1 MDVPGFRLSHIHLL
15 GYPEVSMPLSG
26 KYLWPG
32 ARRPTIL
39 AEDRRDG
46 RGGVRAGTG
55 WKQLLALE
63 LSAFGFFGLFWGC
76 FAVLLADLSGSL
88 GLSPGPLGVA
98 LFVGAG
104 ASIAT
109 MAALGWASDRLGRRA
124 YLILATCAFAA
135 GIAGL
140 ALSGSYPAL
149 LATLV
154 VLYSFSGLYDVG
166 INAVAVDLE
175 RLSGRRFMSYLHA
188 AFSGGAMVGAL
199 GAGALRQAGVDY
211 RLVYLALLL
220 PLAALVLAFAAARFP
235 RLGDGGTDGE
245 RPPGGGPSAAA
256 APEARGGAGR
266 WELYHDRSLLLVAA
280 IACLGLLAEG
290 EMEHWSGIYL
300 RDTLGLA
307 AIVGGSGV
315 AVFYGAMALGRLAT
329 GWIVG
334 HVGNRRTLLGSG
346 LLAAGGM
353 LLALATTSPALVV
366 GGFLLVGLA
375 LAAVAPLAFSVAGD
389 LVPERAGSAVSVV
402 TTFGYGG
409 FLLGP
414 PLVGGLAEVV
424 GLRAALG
431 VIVVAGLAVF
441 ILSLRLREDQQ
452 KSVTS

>member
-1 MDVPGFRLSHIHLL
+1 MDVRGFRLSHIHLL

-26 KYLWPG
+26 KYLWTG
-32 ARRPTIL
+32 ARRPTIF
-39 AEDRRDG
+39 AEDWRDG
-46 RGGVRAGTG
+46 RGVRAGTG
-55 WKQLLALE
+55 WKRLLALE

-124 YLILATCAFAA
+124 YLILATCAFGA

-175 RLSGRRFMSYLHA
+175 RLSGRRFMTYLHA
-188 AFSGGAMVGAL
+188 AFSGGAMAGAL
-199 GAGALRQAGVDY
+199 GAGALRQAGLDY

-235 RLGDGGTDGE
+235 RPEADGE
-245 RPPGGGPSAAA
+245 QPPGGGPSAAA
-256 APEARGGAGR
+256 APEAKGGAGR
-266 WELYHDRSLLLVAA
+266 WELYRDRSLLLVAA

-315 AVFYGAMALGRLAT
+315 AVFYGAMALGRLAI

-334 HVGNRRTLLGSG
+334 RVGNCRTLLGSG

-366 GGFLLVGLA
+366 GGFVLVGLA

-441 ILSLRLREDQQ
+441 ILSLRLGEDQQ

>member
-1 MDVPGFRLSHIHLL
+1 
-15 GYPEVSMPLSG
+15 MPLLG
-26 KYLWPG
+26 KYLCPG
-32 ARRPTIL
+32 TQRPTIRAKSRL
-39 AEDRRDG
+39 DGSDVMRARED
-46 RGGVRAGTG
+46 
-55 WKQLLALE
+55 WKRLLALE

-104 ASIAT
+104 ASIAS

-124 YLILATCAFAA
+124 YLILTVLAFGV
-135 GIAGL
+135 GIVGL
-140 ALSGSYPAL
+140 ALSGSYAAL

-166 INAVAVDLE
+166 MNAVAVDVE
-175 RLSGRRFMSYLHA
+175 RLSGRRLMSYMHA
-188 AFSGGAMVGAL
+188 AFSGGAMAGAL

-211 RLVYLALLL
+211 RLGYLALLV
-220 PLAALVLAFAAARFP
+220 PLAALVLAFATARFP
-235 RLGDGGTDGE
+235 GPVADGTRDERSPEGTFSAVAPKAEGGT
-245 RPPGGGPSAAA
+245 
-256 APEARGGAGR
+256 GR
-266 WELYHDRSLLLVAA
+266 WDLYRDRSLLLVAA

-315 AVFYGAMALGRLAT
+315 AVFYGAMALGRLAI
-329 GWIVG
+329 GWLVG
-334 HVGNRRTLLGSG
+334 RVGNRRTLLASG
-346 LLAAGGM
+346 ALAAGGM
-353 LLALATTSPALVV
+353 LLALATTSPVLVV

-375 LAAVAPLAFSVAGD
+375 LAAVAPLAFSVAGET
-389 LVPERAGSAVSVV
+389 VPDRAGSAVSVV
-402 TTFGYGG
+402 TTIGYGG

-414 PLVGGLAEVV
+414 PLVGGLAEAT

-431 VIVVAGLAVF
+431 IIAVAGLAVF
-441 ILSLRLREDQQ
+441 VLSLALREPEADPATEGG
-452 KSVTS
+452 VGPP

>member
-1 MDVPGFRLSHIHLL
+1 MD
-15 GYPEVSMPLSG
+15 
-26 KYLWPG
+26 
-32 ARRPTIL
+32 
-39 AEDRRDG
+39 
-46 RGGVRAGTG
+46 
-55 WKQLLALE
+55 WKRLLALE

-88 GLSPGPLGVA
+88 SLSPGPLGVA

-104 ASIAT
+104 ASIAA
-109 MAALGWASDRLGRRA
+109 MGALGWASDWLGRRA
-124 YLILATCAFAA
+124 YLILATGLFGA

-140 ALSGSYPAL
+140 ALSDSFVVL
-149 LATLV
+149 LLTLV

-175 RLSGRRFMSYLHA
+175 RISGRRFMTYLHA
-188 AFSGGAMVGAL
+188 AFSGGAMAGAL
-199 GAGALRQAGVDY
+199 GAGALRQAGMDY
-211 RLVYLALLL
+211 RLVYLTLLL
-220 PLAALVLAFAAARFP
+220 PLAALVLAFATARFP
-235 RLGDGGTDGE
+235 RPEADETDGE
-245 RPPGGGPSAAA
+245 WPPGGELSAAA
-256 APEARGGAGR
+256 APEAKGGAGR
-266 WELYHDRSLLLVAA
+266 WELYRDRSLLLVAA

-315 AVFYGAMALGRLAT
+315 AVFYGAMALGRLAI

-334 HVGNRRTLLGSG
+334 RVGNRRTLLGSG

-366 GGFLLVGLA
+366 GGFVLVGLA

-389 LVPERAGSAVSVV
+389 LAPTRAGSAVSVV

-424 GLRAALG
+424 GLRGALG
-431 VIVVAGLAVF
+431 LIALAGLSVF
-441 ILSLRLREDQQ
+441 ALSLKLKENEEELIP
-452 KSVTS
+452 S

>member
-1 MDVPGFRLSHIHLL
+1 MVMD
-15 GYPEVSMPLSG
+15 
-26 KYLWPG
+26 
-32 ARRPTIL
+32 
-39 AEDRRDG
+39 
-46 RGGVRAGTG
+46 
-55 WKQLLALE
+55 WKRLLALE

-88 GLSPGPLGVA
+88 SLSPGPLGVA

-104 ASIAT
+104 ASIAA
-109 MAALGWASDRLGRRA
+109 MGALGWASDWLGRRA
-124 YLILATCAFAA
+124 YLILATGLFGA

-140 ALSGSYPAL
+140 ALSDSFVVL
-149 LATLV
+149 LLTLV

-175 RLSGRRFMSYLHA
+175 RISGRRFMTYLHA
-188 AFSGGAMVGAL
+188 AFSGGAMAGAL
-199 GAGALRQAGVDY
+199 GAGALRQAGMDY
-211 RLVYLALLL
+211 RLVYLTLLL
-220 PLAALVLAFAAARFP
+220 PLVALVLAFATARFP
-235 RLGDGGTDGE
+235 RPEADETDGE
-245 RPPGGGPSAAA
+245 WPPGGELSAAA
-256 APEARGGAGR
+256 APEAKGGAGR
-266 WELYHDRSLLLVAA
+266 WELYRDRSLLLVAA

-315 AVFYGAMALGRLAT
+315 AVFYGAMALGRLAI

-334 HVGNRRTLLGSG
+334 RVGNRRTLLGSG

-366 GGFLLVGLA
+366 GGFVLVGLA

-389 LVPERAGSAVSVV
+389 LAPTRAGSAVSVV

-424 GLRAALG
+424 GLRGALG
-431 VIVVAGLAVF
+431 LIALAGLSVF
-441 ILSLRLREDQQ
+441 VLSLKLKENEEELIP
-452 KSVTS
+452 S

>member
-1 MDVPGFRLSHIHLL
+1 MA
-15 GYPEVSMPLSG
+15 LSG
-26 KYLWPG
+26 KYLWPEVSQ
-32 ARRPTIL
+32 PTIL
-39 AEDRRDG
+39 ATVRRDG
-46 RGGVRAGTG
+46 RGGAPVVAD
-55 WKQLLALE
+55 WKRLLALE

-104 ASIAT
+104 AAIAA
-109 MAALGWASDRLGRRA
+109 MGALGWASDRLGRRA
-124 YLILATCAFAA
+124 YLILATGLFGA

-140 ALSGSYPAL
+140 ALSDSFVVL
-149 LATLV
+149 LLTLV

-175 RLSGRRFMSYLHA
+175 RISGRRFMTYLHA
-188 AFSGGAMVGAL
+188 AFSGGAMAGAL

-220 PLAALVLAFAAARFP
+220 PLAVLLLAFATARFP
-235 RLGDGGTDGE
+235 RPEADETDGE
-245 RPPGGGPSAAA
+245 WPPGGEPSAA
-256 APEARGGAGR
+256 APEAKGDAGR
-266 WELYHDRSLLLVAA
+266 WELYRDRSLLLVAA

-315 AVFYGAMALGRLAT
+315 AVFYGAMALGRLAS

-334 HVGNRRTLLGSG
+334 RVGNRRTLLGSG

-353 LLALATTSPALVV
+353 LLALATTSSALVV
-366 GGFLLVGLA
+366 GGFVLVGLA
-375 LAAVAPLAFSVAGD
+375 LATVAPLAFSVAGD
-389 LVPERAGSAVSVV
+389 LAPNRAGSAVSVV
-402 TTFGYGG
+402 TAFGYGG

-424 GLRAALG
+424 GLRGALG
-431 VIVVAGLAVF
+431 VIALAGLSVF
-441 ILSLRLREDQQ
+441 VLSLKLKENEE
-452 KSVTS
+452 KLMPS

>member
-1 MDVPGFRLSHIHLL
+1 MR
-15 GYPEVSMPLSG
+15 
-26 KYLWPG
+26 
-32 ARRPTIL
+32 ARG
-39 AEDRRDG
+39 D
-46 RGGVRAGTG
+46 
-55 WKQLLALE
+55 WKRLLALE
-63 LSAFGFFGLFWGC
+63 VSAFGFFGLFWGC
-76 FAVLLADLSGSL
+76 FAVLLADLSGAL

-104 ASIAT
+104 ASIAA
-109 MAALGWASDRLGRRA
+109 MAALGWTSDRLGRRT
-124 YLILATCAFAA
+124 YLILTACAFGM

-140 ALSGSYPAL
+140 ALSGSYAAL

-154 VLYSFSGLYDVG
+154 VLYSSSGLYDVG

-175 RLSGRRFMSYLHA
+175 RISGRRFMSYLHA
-188 AFSGGAMVGAL
+188 AFSGGAMAGAL
-199 GAGALRQAGVDY
+199 GAGALLQAGVDY

-220 PLAALVLAFAAARFP
+220 PLVSLVAAFTAARLP
-235 RLGDGGTDGE
+235 RPEAGETDRE
-245 RPPGGGPSAAA
+245 RPPDAGTSPAVDSGAKGS
-256 APEARGGAGR
+256 AGR
-266 WELYHDRSLLLVAA
+266 WDLYRSGPLLLVAA

-315 AVFYGAMALGRLAT
+315 AVFYGAQAMGRLAI
-329 GWIVG
+329 GWLVG
-334 HVGNRRTLLGSG
+334 RVGNRRTLLGSG
-346 LLAAGGM
+346 LLAAVGM
-353 LLALATTSPALVV
+353 LLALATTGPALVA

-389 LVPERAGSAVSVV
+389 LVPDRAGSAVSVV
-402 TTFGYGG
+402 TTVGYGG

-431 VIVVAGLAVF
+431 VVAAAGLTVF
-441 ILSLRLREDQQ
+441 VLSLRLREPKADTATEGC
-452 KSVTS
+452 VRAP

>member
-1 MDVPGFRLSHIHLL
+1 
-15 GYPEVSMPLSG
+15 MPLSG

-39 AEDRRDG
+39 AEGRRDG
-46 RGGVRAGTG
+46 RGGVRARTG
-55 WKQLLALE
+55 WKRLLELE

-98 LFVGAG
+98 LFLGAG

-109 MAALGWASDRLGRRA
+109 MGALGWASDRLGRRA
-124 YLILATCAFAA
+124 YLILAAGAFGA

-140 ALSGSYPAL
+140 TLSDSYPAL

-175 RLSGRRFMSYLHA
+175 RLSGMRFMSYLHA
-188 AFSGGAMVGAL
+188 AFSGGAMAGAL

-220 PLAALVLAFAAARFP
+220 PLAALVSAFVAARLP
-235 RLGDGGTDGE
+235 RPEDGGTGGE

-256 APEARGGAGR
+256 APEAKGGAGR
-266 WELYHDRSLLLVAA
+266 WELYRDRSLLLVAA

-315 AVFYGAMALGRLAT
+315 AVFYGAMALGRLAS
-329 GWIVG
+329 GWLIG
-334 HVGNRRTLLGSG
+334 RVGNHRTLLGSG
-346 LLAAGGM
+346 ALAAVGM
-353 LLALATTSPALVV
+353 LLALATTRPALVV

-389 LVPERAGSAVSVV
+389 LVPGRAGAAVSVV
-402 TTFGYGG
+402 TTIGYGG

-414 PLVGGLAEVV
+414 PLVGGLAEAI

-431 VIVVAGLAVF
+431 IIAVAGLAVF
-441 ILSLRLREDQQ
+441 ALSLRLRESGAEASTKGD
-452 KSVTS
+452 VGAP

>member
-1 MDVPGFRLSHIHLL
+1 MVMD
-15 GYPEVSMPLSG
+15 
-26 KYLWPG
+26 
-32 ARRPTIL
+32 
-39 AEDRRDG
+39 
-46 RGGVRAGTG
+46 
-55 WKQLLALE
+55 WKRLLALE

-88 GLSPGPLGVA
+88 SLSPGPLGVA

-104 ASIAT
+104 ASIAA
-109 MAALGWASDRLGRRA
+109 MGALGWASDWLGRRA
-124 YLILATCAFAA
+124 YLILATGLFGA
-135 GIAGL
+135 GITGL
-140 ALSGSYPAL
+140 ALSDSFVVL
-149 LATLV
+149 LLTLV

-175 RLSGRRFMSYLHA
+175 RISGRRFMTYLHA
-188 AFSGGAMVGAL
+188 AFSGGAMAGAL
-199 GAGALRQAGVDY
+199 GAGALRQAGMDY
-211 RLVYLALLL
+211 RLVYLTLLL
-220 PLAALVLAFAAARFP
+220 PLVALVLAFATARFP
-235 RLGDGGTDGE
+235 RPEADETDGE
-245 RPPGGGPSAAA
+245 WPPGGELSAAA
-256 APEARGGAGR
+256 APEAKGGAGR
-266 WELYHDRSLLLVAA
+266 WELYRDRSLLLVAA

-315 AVFYGAMALGRLAT
+315 AVFYGAMALGRLAI

-334 HVGNRRTLLGSG
+334 RVGNRRTLLGSG

-366 GGFLLVGLA
+366 GGFVLVGLA

-389 LVPERAGSAVSVV
+389 LAPTRAGSAVSVV

-424 GLRAALG
+424 GLRGALG
-431 VIVVAGLAVF
+431 LIALAGLSVF
-441 ILSLRLREDQQ
+441 ALSLKLKENEEELIP
-452 KSVTS
+452 S

>member
-1 MDVPGFRLSHIHLL
+1 
-15 GYPEVSMPLSG
+15 MPLSG

-39 AEDRRDG
+39 AEGRRDG
-46 RGGVRAGTG
+46 RSGVRAGTG
-55 WKQLLALE
+55 WKRLLALE

-98 LFVGAG
+98 LFAGAG

-109 MAALGWASDRLGRRA
+109 MGALGWASDRLGRRA
-124 YLILATCAFAA
+124 YLILATCAFGA

-149 LATLV
+149 LAAFV
-154 VLYSFSGLYDVG
+154 VLYSASGLYDVG

-188 AFSGGAMVGAL
+188 AFAGGAMAGAL

-220 PLAALVLAFAAARFP
+220 PLAALVLAFAAARFSRP
-235 RLGDGGTDGE
+235 EAGESEGE
-245 RPPGGGPSAAA
+245 RPPGGEPSAAA
-256 APEARGGAGR
+256 APEAEGGAGR
-266 WELYHDRSLLLVAA
+266 WELYRDRSLLLVAA

-300 RDTLGLA
+300 RHTLGLS

-315 AVFYGAMALGRLAT
+315 AVFYGAEALGRLAI
-329 GWIVG
+329 GWLVG
-334 HVGNRRTLLGSG
+334 RVGNRRTLLGSG
-346 LLAAGGM
+346 ALAAGGM

-366 GGFLLVGLA
+366 GGFVLVGLA

-402 TTFGYGG
+402 TTIGYGG

-414 PLVGGLAEVV
+414 PLVGGLAEVI

-431 VIVVAGLAVF
+431 IIAVAGLAVF
-441 ILSLRLREDQQ
+441 ALSLRLREP
-452 KSVTS
+452 KAEASPG

>member
-1 MDVPGFRLSHIHLL
+1 VVMD
-15 GYPEVSMPLSG
+15 
-26 KYLWPG
+26 
-32 ARRPTIL
+32 
-39 AEDRRDG
+39 
-46 RGGVRAGTG
+46 
-55 WKQLLALE
+55 WKRLLALE

-88 GLSPGPLGVA
+88 SLSPGPLGVA

-104 ASIAT
+104 ASIAA
-109 MAALGWASDRLGRRA
+109 MGALGWASDRLGRRA
-124 YLILATCAFAA
+124 YLILATGLFGA

-140 ALSGSYPAL
+140 ALSDSFVVL
-149 LATLV
+149 LLTLV

-175 RLSGRRFMSYLHA
+175 RISGRRFMTYLHA
-188 AFSGGAMVGAL
+188 AFSGGAMAGAL
-199 GAGALRQAGVDY
+199 GAGALRQAGMDY
-211 RLVYLALLL
+211 RLVYLTLLL
-220 PLAALVLAFAAARFP
+220 PLAALVLAFATARFP
-235 RLGDGGTDGE
+235 RPEADETDGE
-245 RPPGGGPSAAA
+245 WPPGGELSAAA
-256 APEARGGAGR
+256 APEVKGGAGR
-266 WELYHDRSLLLVAA
+266 WELYRDRSLLLVAA

-315 AVFYGAMALGRLAT
+315 AVFYGAMALGRLAI

-334 HVGNRRTLLGSG
+334 RVGNRRTLLGSG

-366 GGFLLVGLA
+366 GGFVLVGLA

-389 LVPERAGSAVSVV
+389 LAPTRAGSAVSVV

-424 GLRAALG
+424 GLRGALG
-431 VIVVAGLAVF
+431 LIALAGLSVF
-441 ILSLRLREDQQ
+441 ALSLKLKENEEELIP
-452 KSVTS
+452 S

>member
-1 MDVPGFRLSHIHLL
+1 MVMD
-15 GYPEVSMPLSG
+15 
-26 KYLWPG
+26 
-32 ARRPTIL
+32 
-39 AEDRRDG
+39 
-46 RGGVRAGTG
+46 
-55 WKQLLALE
+55 WKRLLALE

-88 GLSPGPLGVA
+88 SLSPGPLGVA

-104 ASIAT
+104 ASIAA
-109 MAALGWASDRLGRRA
+109 MGALGWASDRLGRRA
-124 YLILATCAFAA
+124 YLILATGLFGA

-140 ALSGSYPAL
+140 ALSDSFVVL
-149 LATLV
+149 LLTLV

-175 RLSGRRFMSYLHA
+175 RISGRRFMTYLHA
-188 AFSGGAMVGAL
+188 AFSGGAMAGAL
-199 GAGALRQAGVDY
+199 GAGALRQAGMDY
-211 RLVYLALLL
+211 RLVYLTLLL
-220 PLAALVLAFAAARFP
+220 PLVALVLAFATARFP
-235 RLGDGGTDGE
+235 RPEADETDGE
-245 RPPGGGPSAAA
+245 WPPGGELSAAA
-256 APEARGGAGR
+256 APEAKGGAGR
-266 WELYHDRSLLLVAA
+266 WELYRDRSLLLVAA

-290 EMEHWSGIYL
+290 EMEHWSSIYL

-315 AVFYGAMALGRLAT
+315 AVFYGAMALGRLAI

-334 HVGNRRTLLGSG
+334 RVGNRRTLLGSG

-366 GGFLLVGLA
+366 GGFVLVGLA

-389 LVPERAGSAVSVV
+389 LAPTRAGSAVSVV

-424 GLRAALG
+424 GLRGALG
-431 VIVVAGLAVF
+431 LIALAGLSVF
-441 ILSLRLREDQQ
+441 ALSLKLKENEEELIP
-452 KSVTS
+452 S